1 MDDSVAE
8 EGDGGH
14 EERAGDE
21 DEGESESLPSDDEHE
36 DEGDE
41 EQGGVT
47 IIGLVQ
53 GQALTLVHTRG
64 RCWVLLGGPCGGF
77 TQVDCLTGRCAHII
91 TCSTD
96 LRGGLLKTGC
106 SRPARAASM
115 SRSHCSSSSFCTR
128 SRPIVDKACE

>member
-1 MDDSVAE
+1 MWPQTAAGEAGEDVGGSVAE

-21 DEGESESLPSDDEHE
+21 DEGESESLPSDEEH

-64 RCWVLLGGPCGGF
+64 RCWVLLGGPWRVH
-77 TQVDCLTGRCAHII
+77 T
-91 TCSTD
+91 
-96 LRGGLLKTGC
+96 
-106 SRPARAASM
+106 SRPP
-115 SRSHCSSSSFCTR
+115 
-128 SRPIVDKACE
+128 RPGQVPLYHHLILLTCVAGC